1 MAQTIKILDPHE
13 AIKIAA
19 GEVIERPAHI
29 IKELIENSIDAQASA
44 ITIHTRAAGKDEIS
58 IADNGS
64 GMSPDDATLCFA
76 HHATSKISTVHDLQ
90 TIVTYGFRGE
100 ALSSIASVSRVELIT
115 KTAEE
120 KSATHLVLHEG
131 KVITETVAAR
141 EVGTTLTITD
151 LFASI
156 PARKKFLKSDDTE
169 WNLIVSIFQA
179 FCLRYPNIHF
189 KLFHNGHLSYNCP
202 PTGDDLK
209 SRCAQLW
216 SSNLHEQ
223 LINLEI
229 KEESFNNLDP
239 QPAGHSFIYPSIHS
253 AEAEH
258 SGRTAIEKTHA
269 KTGSASRTTSVEKNI
284 SVVGAISTPHYYRF
298 NRGQIFTF
306 VNNRWVKNIEI
317 TKGIIKGYDG
327 VLPTQKYPAA
337 FLFITIDP
345 TQVDINVHPKK
356 EEVKF
361 LHPGIVQRVIQEAV
375 AQTLSNSV
383 NVNLATASKAFAGV
397 AEAQPQVA
405 YGSYKFFTGNINELP
420 GSPTVCAIA
429 KGDGCIE
436 SGKTSGKND
445 FSSSEDVS
453 PKQDL
458 MLDPQSAGHSFIYPS
473 ILSAEAE
480 HSSRRLQLW
489 RTRSGR
495 AAIEKTHAKTGVEST
510 TIEPVTFASS
520 ISATQTIP
528 ATAPTTSDVNECIYE
543 QEPYS
548 IVGQFKKTYIM
559 LEKSNQLI
567 LIDQHAAHERIL
579 FEQFKKNMAET
590 ATVRLLFPHIVKL
603 SSSEVEQ
610 ITAYEKLFYKHGIQ
624 FEAFSQTELIIQA
637 TPVQMQ
643 AKAVEEIIHLAL
655 AWIKENH
662 HIDHDELFA
671 KLHEKILAE
680 KACKAACKAGDTLN
694 HEQMDNVIKELLK
707 TENRFC
713 CPHGRPTVWGMELKD
728 IEKHFKRDYVGS
740 KQSSDYLI

>member
-1 MAQTIKILDPHE
+1 MAQTIKILDPQE

-29 IKELIENSIDAQASA
+29 IKELIENSVDAKAST
-44 ITIHTRAAGKDEIS
+44 ITIHARSAGKDEIS
-58 IADNGS
+58 ISDNGS
-64 GMSPDDATLCFA
+64 GMSPDDAMLCFA

-90 TIVTYGFRGE
+90 NIVTYGFRGE
-100 ALSSIASVSRVELIT
+100 ALSSIASVSHVELIT
-115 KTAEE
+115 KTDEE

-141 EVGTTLTITD
+141 QTGTTLTITD

-202 PTGDDLK
+202 PTK
-209 SRCAQLW
+209 SNIKDRCAQLW
-216 SSNLHEQ
+216 SGNLDQH
-223 LINLEI
+223 LIDLEP
-229 KEESFNNLDP
+229 KEE
-239 QPAGHSFIYPSIHS
+239 
-253 AEAEH
+253 
-258 SGRTAIEKTHA
+258 KT
-269 KTGSASRTTSVEKNI
+269 I
-284 SVVGAISTPHYYRF
+284 SVTGAISTPHYYRF

-317 TKGIIKGYDG
+317 TKGLIKGYDG
-327 VLPTQKYPAA
+327 VLPAQKYPAA

-345 TQVDINVHPKK
+345 AQVDINVHPKK

-375 AQTLSNSV
+375 QKTLSNFVSSS
-383 NVNLATASKAFAGV
+383 LAPVSKAFDV
-397 AEAQPQVA
+397 APQTF
-405 YGSYKFFTGNINELP
+405 YKPYQFFTQTEEFSSAFENKILGPRVKPEDEEREDNASSFARLD
-420 GSPTVCAIA
+420 IA
-429 KGDGCIE
+429 KD
-436 SGKTSGKND
+436 NV
-445 FSSSEDVS
+445 FSSPFRDM
-453 PKQDL
+453 KTDRLL
-458 MLDPQSAGHSFIYPS
+458 MLDPRDKLKDDVEFTPNVSSEFSYAPSVIPAQAGIQEE
-473 ILSAEAE
+473 I
-480 HSSRRLQLW
+480 
-489 RTRSGR
+489 
-495 AAIEKTHAKTGVEST
+495 I
-510 TIEPVTFASS
+510 
-520 ISATQTIP
+520 QTIP
-528 ATAPTTSDVNECIYE
+528 ISAPEVNKSIYE

-559 LEKSNQLI
+559 LEKNNQLI

-579 FEQFKKNMAET
+579 YEQFKKNINET
-590 ATVRLLFPHIVKL
+590 ATVRLLFPHIIKL
-603 SSSEVEQ
+603 SASEIEQ
-610 ITAYEKLFYKHGIQ
+610 ITAYEKLFYKHGIE

-643 AKAVEEIIHLAL
+643 AQAVQEIIHLAL
-655 AWIKENH
+655 AWITQNH
-662 HIDHDELFA
+662 SIDHDELFT

-680 KACKAACKAGDTLN
+680 KSCKAACKAGDSLN

-713 CPHGRPTVWGMELKD
+713 CPHGRPTVWGMDLKE

-740 KQSSDYLI
+740 KQSSGYLIF